1 MISAVKPQLYVIVAV
16 CMLAPLISVAQNWQG
31 GKHGRFVSFEVPESK
46 ATYPL
51 SINEARTVTGYY
63 IDKAGVTRGFV
74 RREDGDITTF
84 SIPGSV
90 STKPVSI
97 NSAGDIVGYYELATG
112 TDVLPQVPQGFIR
125 DASGDIT
132 TFGNTLNT
140 DSSGSFWAQPA
151 GINVGGEV
159 VGNYPDIALASV
171 AFVRSPTGIV
181 TGFSL
186 SLGASYSTI
195 ATAINA
201 AGAVVGYD
209 SSGPIDQA
217 QGFLWD
223 GQSPI
228 NPVEGYTQISVLNS
242 TGTFPTGINAEGTV
256 VGCYSVSGIYQDFMY
271 ASDGVITSLKL
282 PGTIPSCLANF
293 ADVYSV
299 VPQPVVVNDQG
310 TITGW
315 YTNAEKV
322 SRGFVRFEDGK
333 LHTFAHH
340 DSKQTIPT
348 SINNCDVI
356 TGYYSRGSETVGFIR
371 EP

>member
-1 MISAVKPQLYVIVAV
+1 MTAVKPKLYVIVAV
-16 CMLAPLISVAQNWQG
+16 CMFAPLLCAAQR
-31 GKHGRFVSFEVPESK
+31 GKPSHFVSFEVPESK

-74 RREDGDITTF
+74 RREDGDIATF

-90 STKPVSI
+90 STKPVGI
-97 NSAGDIVGYYELATG
+97 NTAGDIAGYYEVASTTTL
-112 TDVLPQVPQGFIR
+112 LPVVPQGFLRSANGTIN
-125 DASGDIT
+125 

-140 DSSGSFWAQPA
+140 DQDGSFWAQPA
-151 GINVGGEV
+151 GINVAGEV
-159 VGNYPDIALASV
+159 VGNYPDISLASV
-171 AFVRSPTGIV
+171 AFVRSSTGVV

-186 SLGASYSTI
+186 SIGASYSTI

-201 AGAVVGYD
+201 GGAVVGYD
-209 SSGPIDQA
+209 SSESIDQA

-228 NPVEGYTQISVLNS
+228 NPFEGYTQISVLNS

-256 VGCYSVSGIYQDFMY
+256 VGCYSVSGVYQDFVY
-271 ASDGVITSLKL
+271 TSDGVVTSLNV
-282 PGTIPSCLANF
+282 PGTVPSCLANF

-299 VPQPVVVNDQG
+299 APQPVMINDQG

-315 YTNAEKV
+315 YTNAEKI
-322 SRGFVRFEDGK
+322 SLGFLRFENGN
-333 LHTFAHH
+333 LHSFAHH
-340 DSKQTIPT
+340 DSRQTIPT

-356 TGYYSRGSETVGFIR
+356 TGYYSRGSEIVGFLL